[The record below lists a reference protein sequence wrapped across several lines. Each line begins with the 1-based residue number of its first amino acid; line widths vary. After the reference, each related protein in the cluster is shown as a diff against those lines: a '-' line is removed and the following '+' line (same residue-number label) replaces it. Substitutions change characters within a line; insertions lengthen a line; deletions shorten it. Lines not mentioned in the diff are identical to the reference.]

1 MPAYLK
7 AICVAVVI
15 GVLAPVA
22 AIAKTTTTYRAFVM
36 PSHKIVCGIFLGNE
50 PDLHGGQLRCDLR
63 FENDRAVFLG
73 ITGKAKIFHV
83 TDAIAN
89 PNTAPRLEYGTT
101 RTYGP
106 FTCTSKVTGLSC
118 HNRHRHGFS
127 VSQQFQRVY

>member
-1 MPAYLK
+1 MPASLK
-7 AICVAVVI
+7 TLGVTVAI

-22 AIAKTTTTYRAFVM
+22 ATAKSSVTYRAFVM
-36 PSHKIVCGIFLGNE
+36 PSHQIVCGILLGSQPE
-50 PDLHGGQLRCDLR
+50 PHGGQLRCDLR
-63 FENDRAVFLG
+63 FQNDRAVFLA
-73 ITGKAKIFHV
+73 ITGKAKLVHV

-89 PNTAPRLEYGTT
+89 PNTAPRLDYGTT

-106 FTCTSKVTGLSC
+106 FTCTSKVTGLYC